1 MELYLYSVGI
11 SFITMYIIV
20 YNVLRKEKNEKHIFN
35 SFTFYFLL
43 YLSILPIVN
52 LIFAVLF
59 LLIPITSRD
68 ELKEREKEN

>member
-20 YNVLRKEKNEKHIFN
+20 YSVLRKDKSEKHIFN

-52 LIFAVLF
+52 LVFAFLF
-59 LLIPITSRD
+59 ILIPVFAKD
-68 ELKEREKEN
+68 ELKRDHE